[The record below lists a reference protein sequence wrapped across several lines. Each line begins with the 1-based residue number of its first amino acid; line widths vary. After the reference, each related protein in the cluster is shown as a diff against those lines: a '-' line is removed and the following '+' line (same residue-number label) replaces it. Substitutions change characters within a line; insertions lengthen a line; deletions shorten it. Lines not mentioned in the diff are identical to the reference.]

1 MGYNYD
7 DVYHQKMMHW
17 QKQKGFHE
25 PVHIHIHHDP
35 KEKKHQ
41 DGAAHPLPTQLL
53 KSVLSPMSG
62 LLGGLQN
69 MRVPGHHYVEEVKK
83 TFMSPP
89 MSPTLAPS
97 VSAQSPSPPQSPMS
111 ERDLRDLIPM
121 SPGSQGR
128 SLHDEII
135 EHRPPSE
142 HIFKNAQFEPEPDFH
157 GFQFTMPAFI
167 AQRPILSSLF
177 ATLATFA
184 GPPVFMYTF
193 FISGTLIFALSIALP
208 ICIFGALC
216 FTIAAAIF
224 FGLAVV
230 LPSTVVA
237 SVMAIVT
244 WITGWVGHY
253 TARASLRPKPR
264 RIGNMQLRF
273 RP

>member
-1 MGYNYD
+1 MGYNHE

-17 QKQKGFHE
+17 QKPKGLYE

-35 KEKKHQ
+35 KEKERQ
-41 DGAAHPLPTQLL
+41 EEAASHPLPTQLL

-69 MRVPGHHYVEEVKK
+69 MRVPGQHYVQEVKK
-83 TFMSPP
+83 NFMTPP

-121 SPGSQGR
+121 PSGSPGR

-135 EHRPPSE
+135 EHRPQAPPVYKQA
-142 HIFKNAQFEPEPDFH
+142 HFEPEPDFH
-157 GFQFTMPAFI
+157 GFQFTMPPFI
-167 AQRPILSSLF
+167 VERPILSSLF

-184 GPPVFMYTF
+184 GPPVFMYSF
-193 FISGTLIFALSIALP
+193 FVSGTLVFALSIALP
-208 ICIFGALC
+208 VCIIGALC
-216 FTIAAAIF
+216 FTVAAAVF

-230 LPSTVVA
+230 LPSTFVA

-244 WITGWVGHY
+244 WITGWIGHY
-253 TARASLRPKPR
+253 TAKA
-264 RIGNMQLRF
+264 
-273 RP
+273 